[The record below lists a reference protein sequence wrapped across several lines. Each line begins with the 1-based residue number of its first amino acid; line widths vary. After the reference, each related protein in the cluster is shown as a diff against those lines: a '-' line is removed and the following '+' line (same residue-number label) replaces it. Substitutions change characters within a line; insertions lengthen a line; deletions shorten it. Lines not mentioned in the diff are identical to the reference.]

1 MANKKSYSRVK
12 GIVALIAVI
21 AAIAVP
27 STAAACWDAESAY
40 GSYDGVASWAE

>member
-1 MANKKSYSRVK
+1 MAHKKSDKRVR
-12 GIVALIAVI
+12 GIVALVAVI
-21 AAIAVP
+21 AAIAAP